1 MISVIDFGSSK
12 TVNIADTLRRLG
24 FACNVIKW
32 NEFEKINLENTKAL
46 ILSGAPILI
55 TETDISTYIKKFE
68 FLKETDVPVL
78 GICFGHQLLGI
89 IHGSEIFKGEPIRTK
104 TEIFIDQQ
112 DELFLGFDK
121 IVVMTEDHTE
131 GITLPE
137 NFIRLASS
145 DKYDLEAMKHKT
157 KPVYGVQFHPEVSG
171 ENGMKLLTNFCRLL

>member
-1 MISVIDFGSSK
+1 MIAVIDFGSSK
-12 TVNIADTLRRLG
+12 TINIADSLHKLG
-24 FACNVIKW
+24 YTCSIIPWQKS
-32 NEFEKINLENTKAL
+32 ESIDIENTNAF
-46 ILSGAPILI
+46 ILSGAPVLI
-55 TETDISTYIKKFE
+55 TETDIQPQIAGYE
-68 FLKETDVPVL
+68 FLKKATVPIL

-89 IHGSEIFKGEPIRTK
+89 MHGAEIFKGEPVRTK

-121 IVVMTEDHTE
+121 IVAMMEDHTE

-137 NFIRLASS
+137 NFIQLASS